1 MHPKAGIDGR
11 CTLFR
16 RQIGTMIRFSSF
28 TPRMWLILAHDLL
41 ATAAAVVA
49 SFFIRFEEGGLAE
62 RWRFLAILLPAF
74 VVYSGFIYSVSGLYK
89 AKWRFTSL
97 PDLFNI
103 VRAAT
108 ILAVT
113 LLALDYVLLAPNV
126 YGTFFFGKI
135 TIVLY
140 WLLQIAFL
148 AGPPIAYR
156 YFCYTRP
163 LLPAKAGR
171 PTPILPACPPAAAD
185 GPLPAIQTGAVA
197 TH

>member
-1 MHPKAGIDGR
+1 
-11 CTLFR
+11 
-16 RQIGTMIRFSSF
+16 MIRFSSF

-74 VVYSGFIYSVSGLYK
+74 VVYSGFIYGVSGLYK

-113 LLALDYVLLAPNV
+113 LLALHYVLLAPNV

-140 WLLQIAFL
+140 LLLQIAFL
-148 AGPPIAYR
+148 AGPRLPYPP
-156 YFCYTRP
+156 FSPTPP
-163 LLPAKAGR
+163 LPPSNAGR
-171 PTPILPACPPAAAD
+171 STPP
-185 GPLPAIQTGAVA
+185 
-197 TH
+197 